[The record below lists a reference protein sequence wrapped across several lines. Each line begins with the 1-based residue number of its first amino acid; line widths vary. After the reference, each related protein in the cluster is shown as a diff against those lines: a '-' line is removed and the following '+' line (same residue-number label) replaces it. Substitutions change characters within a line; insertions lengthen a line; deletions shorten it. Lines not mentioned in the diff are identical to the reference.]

1 MIEKQLGL
9 KHYIALGI
17 IALAVAI
24 ASIQPLELESYL
36 LHQVGTVFM
45 LVVLIISMKKIGINF
60 SSFCLYLLFLFLLIV
75 YEHFF

>member
-60 SSFCLYLLFLFLLIV
+60 SSK
-75 YEHFF
+75 